1 MLHAFKTNF
10 KTEKKKL
17 KNHDFQ
23 FLKIIHYIER
33 TNQVE
38 TPARPP
44 PGRQV
49 RLIVGAMWTFA
60 PLDSSHI
67 TEHYERDGV
76 LVDFGWKTV
85 RARARVRNSTDNR
98 DLRRTA
104 AKFAGAN
111 IISIAVYRGSRVSA
125 GR

>member
-1 MLHAFKTNF
+1 M
-10 KTEKKKL
+10 
-17 KNHDFQ
+17 
-23 FLKIIHYIER
+23 
-33 TNQVE
+33 E

-111 IISIAVYRGSRVSA
+111 IISIAVYRGSRGICWALGWFESVDRYISVMFLDL
-125 GR
+125 